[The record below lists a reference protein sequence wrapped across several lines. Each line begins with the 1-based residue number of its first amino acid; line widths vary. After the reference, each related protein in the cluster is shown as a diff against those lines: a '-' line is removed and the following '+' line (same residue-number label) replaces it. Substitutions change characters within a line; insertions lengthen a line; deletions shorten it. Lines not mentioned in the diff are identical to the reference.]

1 MKLRSSLSLALPFL
15 SCLTFVGC
23 GSDSDITQAEASAAK
38 VETILAILAHPDDEM
53 MASPLL
59 ARYAREGATV
69 HLAAVTDGRWGDSNN
84 TLSPEDLITTR
95 AAEAQ
100 CSTAALGLEAP
111 ILLGYEDGESMEN
124 IYTIK
129 ADIAALIAEIEP
141 DVLITWGPEGGYGHK
156 DHKIVSS
163 IVSDVFQAGSPDG
176 SAWPASLYYPAF
188 PKDKLKEDFSPTSP
202 YGYTLQAIWGTTE
215 YDYREYVISF
225 TDEDK
230 AAAKAAASCHT
241 SQWDEATLVD
251 IHQMVDV
258 AEYEVLLRK
267 ALHKAQGKTRLD

>member
-1 MKLRSSLSLALPFL
+1 MNFRSSLYMSLPLLASLV
-15 SCLTFVGC
+15 SVGC
-23 GSDSDITQAEASAAK
+23 GSDSESSQVEAPATK
-38 VETILAILAHPDDEM
+38 IETILAILAHPDDEM

-215 YDYREYVISF
+215 YDYLEYTITF
-225 TDEDK
+225 NDEDK
-230 AAAKAAASCHT
+230 AASKAAASCHT
-241 SQWDEATLVD
+241 SQWNEATLVD